1 MRLSGARILVID
13 DHADLVENL
22 QEILEGE
29 GATVETA
36 DNAEGGLALAEAR
49 YDVALVDVQLPD
61 ARGPQLLPRLKT
73 GDGLQEVL
81 LVTGNASI
89 HDAAE
94 AVKSDAFAYILKPFD
109 PEDLVA
115 NVERACRQVGL
126 RRRAASLQDRLG
138 RSEEEL
144 RTLVDT
150 VQALLLVLDGDLRVV
165 QANPAVCA
173 ATGLSADDL
182 VGAEW
187 LETCVP
193 LRGRAPLHEAFLS
206 LRDHRESVSVDGL
219 ITHRSAEGR
228 LEERSISWQLAALGE
243 GSAFRIYASG
253 LDITDIAELERRTR
267 MAEKLAAVGT
277 VSAGLAHEIRNPLNA
292 ANLQLQLLERRV
304 KKATD
309 DTKVLEPLDTVREEI
324 LRLGALVSDFLTFA
338 RPTAINAR
346 TTNLCDLIEHVA
358 SLERPVANECG
369 VTLLT
374 SCENRDILV
383 EVDRQ
388 RIEQVLLNLLRNAL
402 EAVREQDDGRVE
414 LTVRR
419 DGAGARIVVVD
430 NGPGIDDDVAHRIF
444 EPFFTTKETG
454 TGLGMAIAHKIVD
467 MHGGHLSIDGRDGAR
482 ITLVLPP
489 RPPHPAPRKS

>member
-1 MRLSGARILVID
+1 MRLADARILVID

-36 DNAEGGLALAEAR
+36 DNAEAGLELAAKPF
-49 YDVALVDVQLPD
+49 DVALVDVQLPD
-61 ARGPQLLPRLKT
+61 ARGPKIVPQLKT

-109 PEDLVA
+109 SEDLVA
-115 NVERACRQVGL
+115 NVERACRQVAL
-126 RRRAASLQDRLG
+126 RRRAASLQARLG
-138 RSEEEL
+138 RSEEAL

-165 QANPAVCA
+165 QANPAVAA
-173 ATGLSADDL
+173 ATGLSVEALQGAD
-182 VGAEW
+182 W

-193 LRGRAPLHEAFLS
+193 PRARQTAREAFSSLRGESEA
-206 LRDHRESVSVDGL
+206 VSMDGL
-219 ITHRSAEGR
+219 ITRRSAQGR
-228 LEERSISWQLAALGE
+228 LAERSISWQLSALGE
-243 GSAFRIYASG
+243 GAAFRIYASG

-304 KKATD
+304 KKITED
-309 DTKVLEPLDTVREEI
+309 PKVFEPLETVREEI

-338 RPTAINAR
+338 RPTAIDAR
-346 TTNLCDLIEHVA
+346 PTNLCELIEHVA
-358 SLERPVANECG
+358 SLERPVADELG
-369 VTLLT
+369 ITLLT
-374 SCENRDILV
+374 SCEVRDIPV

-388 RIEQVLLNLLRNAL
+388 RLEQVLLNLLRNAL
-402 EAVREQDDGRVE
+402 EAVRDQEDGQVS
-414 LTVRR
+414 LSAHL
-419 DGAGARIVVVD
+419 DGAGARIVVAD
-430 NGPGIDDDVAHRIF
+430 NGPGIDDDVVERIF

-467 MHGGHLSIDGRDGAR
+467 MHGGHLGINGKDGAR

-489 RPPHPAPRKS
+489 RPPHPAPPK

>member
-29 GATVETA
+29 GATVRTA
-36 DNAEGGLALAEAR
+36 DNAEAGLELAE
-49 YDVALVDVQLPD
+49 DPFDIALVDVQLPD
-61 ARGPQLLPRLKT
+61 ARGPKIVPKLKT

-109 PEDLVA
+109 SEDLVA
-115 NVERACRQVGL
+115 NVERACRQVDL
-126 RRRAASLQDRLG
+126 RRRAASLQSRLG
-138 RSEEEL
+138 RSEEAL

-150 VQALLLVLDGDLRVV
+150 VQALLLVLDGDLKVV
-165 QANPAVCA
+165 QANPAVAA
-173 ATGLSADDL
+173 ATGLAAEELEGAD
-182 VGAEW
+182 W

-193 LRGRAPLHEAFLS
+193 PRAREAARKAFS
-206 LRDHRESVSVDGL
+206 SMRVHPESVSVHSL
-219 ITHRSAEGR
+219 ITRRSPEAGIS
-228 LEERSISWQLAALGE
+228 ERSIRWQLAALGE

-277 VSAGLAHEIRNPLNA
+277 ISAGLAHEIRNPLNA

-304 KKATD
+304 KKVSD
-309 DTKVLEPLDTVREEI
+309 DPKVLAPLDTVREEI
-324 LRLGALVSDFLTFA
+324 QRLGALVSDFLTFA

-346 TTNLCDLIEHVA
+346 PTNLCELIEHVA
-358 SLERPVANECG
+358 SLERPVADEIG

-374 SCENRDILV
+374 SCEARDVPV

-402 EAVREQDDGRVE
+402 EAVRGQDDGRVE
-414 LTVRR
+414 MTVLL
-419 DGAGARIVVVD
+419 DGAGARIVVQD
-430 NGPGIDDDVAHRIF
+430 NGPGIDDEVARRIF

-467 MHGGHLSIDGRDGAR
+467 MHGGHLDIDGHDGAR

-489 RPPHPAPRKS
+489 RPPHPAPAGG